1 LIDVKIWT
9 KSESTFALN
18 FKLLFL
24 KHGDNLC
31 TDITP
36 AGKNAMIKRMI
47 IMLIVVGLVLGGIFW
62 FINFKGRMVK
72 EFMMS
77 QGEPLQTVST
87 TTAGY
92 LEWLPKLE
100 AVGSLQ
106 AVQGTNISA
115 EVSGIVTEIHFKQ
128 GENVKP
134 GTPLLQLRADDD
146 VAKLASLKATAQL
159 ARITYQRDLEQL
171 RIEAISKQTVDI
183 DKASLDVAL
192 ANIAQQQ
199 ALIDKKLIRAPFDG
213 RLGVRLV
220 DVGQYLDAGTP
231 IANLQAL
238 DTIFADFF
246 LPQQALAILNISQQI
261 TLKTD
266 AYPTQTFAGTITV
279 INPKIDI
286 KTRNVLIRA
295 TLKNPKHKLLPGM
308 YATVNVATGQAQN
321 YITLPRTAITFNSF
335 GATVYRVEDNG
346 KDETGRPKL
355 IAKQSFVTTG
365 DTRGD
370 QIAILKG
377 VNEGDI
383 VVTSGQIKLRNGA
396 PVVIDNSVQPSNDN
410 APQPNDQ

>member
-1 LIDVKIWT
+1 
-9 KSESTFALN
+9 
-18 FKLLFL
+18 
-24 KHGDNLC
+24 
-31 TDITP
+31 
-36 AGKNAMIKRMI
+36 MIKRMI

-62 FINFKGRMVK
+62 FINFKGRMIK

-92 LEWLPKLE
+92 LEWLPKQE

-115 EVSGIVTEIHFKQ
+115 EVSGIVAEIHFKQ
-128 GENVKP
+128 GDNVKL

-146 VAKLASLKATAQL
+146 IAKLASLKATAQL
-159 ARITYQRDLEQL
+159 ARTTYQRDLKQF
-171 RIEAISKQTVDI
+171 RAEAISKQTVDT
-183 DKASLDVAL
+183 DKANLDIAL
-192 ANIAQQQ
+192 ANIAYQQ
-199 ALIDKKLIRAPFDG
+199 ALIDKKLIRAPFTG

-246 LPQQALAILNISQQI
+246 LPQQALAKLKIGQQV

-266 AYPTQTFAGTITV
+266 AYPTQTFTGTITV
-279 INPKIDI
+279 INPKLDI
-286 KTRNVLIRA
+286 NTRNVLIRA

-308 YATVNVATGQAQN
+308 YAAVNVTTGQAER

-335 GATVYRVEDNG
+335 GATVYRVEKNG
-346 KDETGRPKL
+346 KDEKGRPRL
-355 IAKQSFVTTG
+355 ITKQSFVTTG
-365 DTRGD
+365 ETRGD

-377 VNEGDI
+377 VNEGETI
-383 VVTSGQIKLRNGA
+383 VTSGQIKLRNGS
-396 PVVIDNSVQPSNDN
+396 PVAVDNSIQPSNDE
-410 APQPNDQ
+410 APQPIDQ